1 MGVPVGPGA
10 GFGRGVGGATT
21 AGTIAAGVMV
31 DTPGRLGGIDR
42 VGSMGPFCA
51 SKSLLRIIKSD
62 SNKIF
67 RESVQNRLEIRG
79 DILVYFYFYC
89 GSGFGNYDMSQF

>member
-51 SKSLLRIIKSD
+51 SKNLIPTKYFGRV
-62 SNKIF
+62 F
-67 RESVQNRLEIRG
+67 RTVWRLEVTYWCTSIFIVDPGLETMTCRN
-79 DILVYFYFYC
+79 
-89 GSGFGNYDMSQF
+89 SE